1 MSYSDEENSSPPGD
15 AAAPDGGRLP
25 SIEEIPPERSATEA
39 AQSWPEDLRIS
50 WSWIHF
56 VVFLFFS
63 IGSLFFVQLALT
75 LYLASARRLTMKQI
89 EQTLTTRAPYV
100 VGQQVVLFGLLML
113 FLWVTLS
120 VLRQAP
126 FWRTMGWRPLVSS
139 TSAPRAAWRYFLFGC
154 GLAIFVAVAG
164 YRFQPKDKLPIQEL
178 FKDRTGALLVMGMA
192 VLVAP
197 LVEETL
203 FRGYLYPLFARK
215 FGVPAGIAV
224 TGALFGMLHG
234 AQLGWTWSLVGLLT
248 LVGVILTYARARTR
262 TVVASYLL
270 HLGYNSMIALATI
283 IGTHGFRSLPA
294 GP

>member
-1 MSYSDEENSSPPGD
+1 MSYSGEENSLPPGD
-15 AAAPDGGRLP
+15 AAAPDAGGLP
-25 SIEEIPPERSATEA
+25 SIEEIPPERSATE
-39 AQSWPEDLRIS
+39 QSWPEDLRIS

-63 IGSLFFVQLALT
+63 VGSLFFVQLALT
-75 LYLASARRLTMKQI
+75 LYLASARHLTMKQI

-100 VGQQVVLFGLLML
+100 VGQQVALFGLLML

-139 TSAPRAAWRYFLFGC
+139 TSASRAAWRYFLSGC

-164 YRFQPKDKLPIQEL
+164 YRFQPKEKIPIQEL

-234 AQLGWTWSLVGLLT
+234 AQLGWTWSLVSLLT

-270 HLGYNSMIALATI
+270 HLGYNSMIALAAI

>member
-15 AAAPDGGRLP
+15 AAVPDGGRLP
-25 SIEEIPPERSATEA
+25 SIEEIPPERPATEA
-39 AQSWPEDLRIS
+39 AQFWPEDLRIS

-63 IGSLFFVQLALT
+63 VGSLFFVQLALT

-100 VGQQVVLFGLLML
+100 VGQQVALFGLLML

-139 TSAPRAAWRYFLFGC
+139 TSAPRAAWRYFLSGC

-164 YRFQPKDKLPIQEL
+164 YRFQPKEKLPIQEL